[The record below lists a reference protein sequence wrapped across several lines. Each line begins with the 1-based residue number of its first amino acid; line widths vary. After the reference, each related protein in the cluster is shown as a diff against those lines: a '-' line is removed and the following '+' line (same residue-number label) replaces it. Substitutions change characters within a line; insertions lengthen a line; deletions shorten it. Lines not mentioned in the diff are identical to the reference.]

1 MFKIGSPGAR
11 AAASLWASKCGG
23 AAVRAAKEPIPMA
36 IKASEL
42 KKGQVITYETSLY
55 SVFDITRVSKGNW
68 RSYLQIKLK
77 SLKDGRVIDAR
88 FSVDDKVE
96 TAFVDTKPYQY
107 LYKDGTNFVVMDE
120 QTYDQITIPGDVMGD
135 ANLYLRGNEQIT
147 VSFIDGKI
155 VAVELPNTV
164 ELTVTDTPPMVKG
177 ATATNQSKD
186 ALLETGLRVR
196 VPPFVENGVVI
207 RVDTRTGEYL
217 ERAK

>member
-1 MFKIGSPGAR
+1 M
-11 AAASLWASKCGG
+11 
-23 AAVRAAKEPIPMA
+23 AV
-36 IKASEL
+36 KASEL
-42 KKGQVITYETSLY
+42 KKGQVITYETALY

-77 SLKDGRVIDAR
+77 SIKDGRVIDAR

-107 LYKDGTNFVVMDE
+107 LYQDGPNFVVMDE
-120 QTYDQITIPGDVMGD
+120 QTYDQITIPGETMGD

-164 ELTVTDTPPMVKG
+164 ELTVTDTTPMVKG

-186 ALLETGLRVR
+186 AQLETGLRVR
-196 VPPFVENGVVI
+196 VPPFVENGEVI

>member
-1 MFKIGSPGAR
+1 
-11 AAASLWASKCGG
+11 
-23 AAVRAAKEPIPMA
+23 MA

-42 KKGQVITYETSLY
+42 KKGQVITYETALY

-77 SLKDGRVIDAR
+77 SIKDGRVIDAR

-107 LYKDGTNFVVMDE
+107 LYQDGPNFVVMDE
-120 QTYDQITIPGDVMGD
+120 QTYDQITIPGETMGD

-164 ELTVTDTPPMVKG
+164 ELTVTDTTPMVKG

-186 ALLETGLRVR
+186 AQLETGLRVR

>member
-1 MFKIGSPGAR
+1 
-11 AAASLWASKCGG
+11 
-23 AAVRAAKEPIPMA
+23 MA